1 MPREIFAVG
10 PENLPLFPARLKPH
24 RASYARN
31 FHVVMPFVRLEREQ
45 DGMFGAQRMALVS
58 RGEDKTDFAADLFW
72 ALAEARRGHRWA
84 LRCLRRFFRPQR
96 EKPAALRGLGRP
108 VRIRVRAN

>member
-10 PENLPLFPARLKPH
+10 PENLPLFPARLKRH

-45 DGMFGAQRMALVS
+45 DEMFGAQRIALVS
-58 RGEDKTDFAADLFW
+58 RGEDKTDFAADLLW
-72 ALAEARRGHRWA
+72 ALAEAGGDLDGLLAACVASSRSGKN
-84 LRCLRRFFRPQR
+84 RP
-96 EKPAALRGLGRP
+96 PLGS
-108 VRIRVRAN
+108 

>member
-10 PENLPLFPARLKPH
+10 PENLPLFTARLKPH

-45 DGMFGAQRMALVS
+45 DGRFGSQPMALVS
-58 RGEDKTDFAADLFW
+58 RGEDKTNFAADLFW

-84 LRCLRRFFRPQR
+84 LPLPASLSARSGKNRP
-96 EKPAALRGLGRP
+96 PLGG
-108 VRIRVRAN
+108 